1 MFRTPGIRKVK
12 YTKKKKNKKKI
23 DNLWNK
29 FDDEKLSEKKKI
41 RITLYSK

>member
-1 MFRTPGIRKVK
+1 MLKTPGIRKVK

-29 FDDEKLSEKKKI
+29 FDDENFLKKKN
-41 RITLYSK
+41 